1 MNSQGKMRIIHLL
14 VCSFFFS
21 DKEESE
27 EDDDDDDDE
36 GESTE
41 ESTKMEVD
49 TKQKQNKTEQTPKT
63 SVRNVQIFLL
73 FHCHVTE
80 HYEFWFCH
88 TYRRAPSTQRAAKQS
103 PIIIGTELRTCSCF
117 VLDKHYKRKISL
129 QSLIR
134 TWAYYLSCRN
144 KLYF

>member
-1 MNSQGKMRIIHLL
+1 MIVLL
-14 VCSFFFS
+14 YFKLHEFLQVFFFFS

-63 SVRNVQIFLL
+63 SVRNVQTFLL
-73 FHCHVTE
+73 FRCHVTE
-80 HYEFWFCH
+80 HQEFWFCH
-88 TYRRAPSTQRAAKQS
+88 TCRRAPSTQRAAKQS
-103 PIIIGTELRTCSCF
+103 PITIGTELHTCSCF
-117 VLDKHYKRKISL
+117 VLFEIIHL
-129 QSLIR
+129 
-134 TWAYYLSCRN
+134 T
-144 KLYF
+144 